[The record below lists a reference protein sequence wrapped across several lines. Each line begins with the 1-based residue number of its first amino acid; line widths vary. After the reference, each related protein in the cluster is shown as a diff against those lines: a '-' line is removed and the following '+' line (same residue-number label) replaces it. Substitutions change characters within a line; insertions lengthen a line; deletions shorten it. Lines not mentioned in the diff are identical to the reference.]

1 MFRILLLF
9 VLSINA
15 FAADKVL
22 IGICG
27 GTGSGKT
34 TLAQKLHKA
43 FPQNSIL
50 ISQDSYY
57 RNYPNLSF
65 DERSKFNF
73 DHPNSLEFSLL
84 REQLM
89 ALKENR
95 SVDQPIYNFSIH
107 ARESRTNRIE
117 PAQLIIVEGILL
129 FAAEEV
135 RDLFDLKIF
144 VDTDS
149 DTRVLRRIERDIKE
163 RGRDF
168 AGVMEQYLTTVKPM
182 HDAFVE
188 PSKKY
193 ADIIVPEGGH
203 NPSAVGLI
211 LSRLKEMAGGAVIV
225 NN

>member
-1 MFRILLLF
+1 MFRVIFLLCLI
-9 VLSINA
+9 SIHV
-15 FAADKVL
+15 FASGKVL
-22 IGICG
+22 IGIAG

-34 TLAQKLHKA
+34 TLAEKLHEA
-43 FPQNSIL
+43 FPDKSIL

-57 RNYPNLSF
+57 KNRMDLSF
-65 DERSKFNF
+65 DERAKINF
-73 DHPNSLEFSLL
+73 DHPNSLDFS
-84 REQLM
+84 M
-89 ALKENR
+89 LKEHLVDLKNNQ
-95 SVDQPIYNFSIH
+95 SIDQPVYNFAIH
-107 ARESRTNRIE
+107 GREPQTKRIE

-149 DTRVLRRIERDIKE
+149 DTRVLRRIERDIRE

-168 AGVMEQYLTTVKPM
+168 VGVQSQYLETVKPM

-193 ADIIVPEGGH
+193 ADVIIPEGGH
-203 NPSAVGLI
+203 NAKALNLI
-211 LSRLKEMAGGAVIV
+211 LSRLKELSEE
-225 NN
+225 